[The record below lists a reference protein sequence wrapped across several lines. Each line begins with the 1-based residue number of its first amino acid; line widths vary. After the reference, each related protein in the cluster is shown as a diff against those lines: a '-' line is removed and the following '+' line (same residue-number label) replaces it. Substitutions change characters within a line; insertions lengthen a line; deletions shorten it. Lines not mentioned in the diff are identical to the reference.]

1 MIEQGRLVFAGTVE
15 EFDNY
20 IIPNMIEVSL
30 IARPPVEE
38 LLTIPG
44 VNRAEEIGGLKYRLY
59 CQDAQETLERVADV
73 AAERKWRL
81 NGLTLIKSSLDEI
94 FAELSKK

>member
-1 MIEQGRLVFAGTVE
+1 M
-15 EFDNY
+15 
-20 IIPNMIEVSL
+20 
-30 IARPPVEE
+30 
-38 LLTIPG
+38 IPG

-81 NGLTLIKSSLDEI
+81 NGLTLVKSSLDAI